1 MILLFIFVLEKNATF
16 AACKKRVIPFP
27 VSMFIFKSMKRS
39 YLLFLFISFL
49 IYPTFA
55 QQFYFK
61 KYQVDKGL
69 SHNTVWCVLQD
80 SYGFMWFG
88 TSDGLNRFDG
98 QKFKVYRNDK
108 QDKFSLGN
116 NSVQT
121 LFEDSDQNIWIGTSS
136 GVYIYDRI
144 KEQFSLF
151 DKKTEYDVS
160 ISSEV
165 KKIIKTEKGLIW
177 IATLGQGLF
186 IYDPASDNLK
196 QNSQHTSFVWDLSED
211 RTHRIYSSSLQEGL
225 ICFDQNGKYIESFT
239 SFLDNKDL
247 GNSKINCV
255 QTIDDKVWFSV
266 GINNLGQFDSKTRN
280 ISYHSS
286 HENIGTIKSISEF
299 SEKELLV
306 GSDNGLYLFN
316 ILDERFTRVD
326 NPLDPRSLSDQTINS
341 IVKDAEGGFW
351 ISTYLGGINYLAQ
364 QTTVF
369 EYFYPTYSTNFSTGK
384 VISQFWEDEDQNV
397 WIASQDGI
405 KILNSQTQ
413 RLEPYIIPQISKKI
427 DVRSILIDGDNLWIG
442 TFSDGLK
449 VVNLKTKQLKQYYHN
464 RELAST
470 ICSND
475 ILSLYKDSKGT
486 IYIGTTWGVC
496 RYIPSSDNFETLTF
510 VGTMI
515 SVFDILED
523 NQGYL
528 WIATDNS
535 GVFRFD
541 SETNEWKHF
550 SHEKDSPYSI
560 NSNSIITLFRDSED
574 KIWFGTNGGG
584 LCYFNPDAESFS
596 DFDPQNKI
604 LPNKVIYS
612 IEEDNLGNFWISS
625 NAGLLRVNPIDYS
638 KKKLFTQED
647 GLQSNQFNFKASLK
661 TSTGK
666 LYFGGINGFNSFYPN
681 DFRENNYIPPM
692 YIVDVK
698 LYNTDENE
706 GRKILNLSE
715 PIYMTNSITLS
726 YNNNSMIFEFEAL
739 SYEKPGR
746 NRYSYIL
753 EGFDKDWINN
763 EYSNMASYTNLPP
776 GEYTFRA
783 KGANNDSKWNEK
795 GAAIKVIILPPWWRS
810 TLANAFYLLMS
821 AVVLYF
827 ILKYWSKRSR
837 KKFQLQ
843 LEEYR
848 IEKEKEV
855 YNSKINFF
863 INLIHE
869 IRTPLSLIKLPME
882 KLSEEQ
888 PVDSKTARYITIIN
902 KNVNYLLNVVNQLL
916 DFQKVET
923 QDTKLYLKE
932 QNLNQIVEEI
942 YNQFIHS
949 AEINNIQL
957 ILAQPKESIVMMA
970 DKEKI
975 VKIVINL
982 LSNAIKHAKS
992 KIKLELKSFDNHIE
1006 IHVVDDGP
1014 GIPNAEKEKVFEAF
1028 YQVNE
1033 GNNTGTGIG
1042 LAFSKTLAESHK
1054 GTLTINDSVWDGSQ
1068 FILSLPNEY
1077 GELVLLEDEPSPDI
1091 VEENI
1096 PEHQTNIVPET
1107 DFKRFKVLLV
1117 EDNIDLLN
1125 LIEESL
1131 NAHFTILRANNGKEA
1146 LSILAKDTIDLV
1158 VSDVMMPVMNGLE
1171 LTKNIKT
1178 DLNYSHI
1185 PVILLTAKTTVDSKI
1200 EGMEHGADVY
1210 LEKPFSVKHLQKQI
1224 ENLLKLRLS
1233 FQKMLATYPTPA
1245 IVDTPIPSRDKEFLS
1260 KLHQEIEKHIAELDF
1275 SIDNIAETMN
1285 MSRSTFYR
1293 KIKGISGMS
1302 PNDYLKT
1309 VRLNKAAELLLE
1321 GELPISEICEQVA
1334 FSSSSYFAKCFK
1346 AQFGVLPK
1354 YYTGGNS

>member
-1 MILLFIFVLEKNATF
+1 MKRTLLLFVLSIL
-16 AACKKRVIPFP
+16 VY
-27 VSMFIFKSMKRS
+27 S
-39 YLLFLFISFL
+39 IS
-49 IYPTFA
+49 A

-61 KYQVDKGL
+61 KYQVDKGV
-69 SHNTVWCVLQD
+69 SHNTVWCALQD

-98 QKFKVYRNDK
+98 QKFKVYRHDK
-108 QDKFSLGN
+108 HDKFSLGN

-121 LFEDSDQNIWIGTSS
+121 LFEDDKENIWIGTSA
-136 GVYIYDRI
+136 GVYVYDRL
-144 KEQFSLF
+144 KENFSLF

-165 KKIIKTEKGLIW
+165 KKIIRTEKGLIW

-186 IYDPASDNLK
+186 IYDPQSGILK
-196 QNSQHTSFVWDLSED
+196 QNSKYTSFIWDLSED
-211 RTHRIYSSSLQEGL
+211 KTHRICSSSLQEGL
-225 ICFDQNGKYIESFT
+225 LCFDQNGKHIESFS
-239 SFLDNKDL
+239 SFLDKKDL
-247 GNSKINCV
+247 GNSKINCI
-255 QTIDDKVWFSV
+255 QTIHDKIWFSF
-266 GINNLGQFDSKTRN
+266 GSNNLAQFDSKTRN
-280 ISYHSS
+280 ISYYSNS
-286 HENIGTIKSISEF
+286 QNIGTIKSISEF

-316 ILDERFTRVD
+316 TLEERFTRVD
-326 NPLDPRSLSDQTINS
+326 NPLDPRSLSDQTVNS

-369 EYFYPTYSTNFSTGK
+369 EYFYPTYNASYSTGK
-384 VISQFWEDEDQNV
+384 VISQFFEDKDQNI

-405 KILNSQTQ
+405 KILDSQTQ
-413 RLEPYIIPQISKKI
+413 QLEPYVIPQITKKL
-427 DVRSILIDGDNLWIG
+427 DVRSILINDDKVWIG

-449 VVNLKTKQLKQYYHN
+449 VVDRKTKQLRQYYHN
-464 RELAST
+464 RELSST
-470 ICSND
+470 ICSD
-475 ILSLYKDSKGT
+475 EILSLYKDSKGV

-496 RYIPSSDNFETLTF
+496 RYNPSSDNFETLTF

-515 SVFDILED
+515 SVFDIIED
-523 NQGYL
+523 GQGYL
-528 WIATDNS
+528 WFATDNS

-541 SETNEWKHF
+541 SETNIWKHF
-550 SHEKDSPYSI
+550 SHEKDTPYSI

-584 LCYFNPDAESFS
+584 LCYFNPDGESFS
-596 DFDPQNKI
+596 DFDPQNRI

-612 IEEDNLGNFWISS
+612 IEEDNLGNFWIST
-625 NAGLLRVNPIDYS
+625 NAGLLRVNPIDNT
-638 KKKLFTQED
+638 KRKLFTQED
-647 GLQSNQFNFKASLK
+647 GLQSNQFNSKASLK

-681 DFRENNYIPPM
+681 DFRENNYIPPL

-698 LYNTDENE
+698 LYNTDEAESN
-706 GRKILNLSE
+706 KILNLSK
-715 PIYMTNSITLS
+715 PIYMAEGVTLS
-726 YNNNSMIFEFEAL
+726 YDNNSMIFEFEAL

-763 EYSNMASYTNLPP
+763 DYSNMASYTNLPP
-776 GEYTFRA
+776 GEYLFRV
-783 KGANNDSKWNEK
+783 KGANNDNKWNEE
-795 GAAIKVIILPPWWRS
+795 GASLKVVILPPWWKS
-810 TLANAFYLLMS
+810 TLAYVIYFVLVFIL
-821 AVVLYF
+821 LYF
-827 ILKYWSKRSR
+827 ILRFWAKKSK
-837 KKFQLQ
+837 KNFQLQ
-843 LEEYR
+843 LEEFR

-882 KLSEEQ
+882 KLVEEHSA
-888 PVDSKTARYITIIN
+888 DSKTTKYMTVIN

-916 DFQKVET
+916 DFQKIES
-923 QDTKLYLKE
+923 QDSKLYLKE
-932 QNLNQIVEEI
+932 QNINSIVEDI
-942 YNQFIHS
+942 YGQFVHS
-949 AEINNIQL
+949 ADLNGIKLTLVVPQED
-957 ILAQPKESIVMMA
+957 IVIFS

-992 KIKLELKSFDNHIE
+992 KIRLELKAMQDHIE
-1006 IHVVDDGP
+1006 IHVVDDGA
-1014 GIPNAEKEKVFEAF
+1014 GIPDPEKNKVFEAF

-1033 GNNTGTGIG
+1033 GNNTGGTGIG
-1042 LAFSKTLAESHK
+1042 LAFSKLLAESHK
-1054 GTLTINDSVWDGSQ
+1054 GSLYINDSEWGGSE
-1068 FILSLPNEY
+1068 FVLSLPNDY
-1077 GELVLLEDEPSPDI
+1077 GELALLEDEPATDI
-1091 VEENI
+1091 IESAAEERKGKVEI
-1096 PEHQTNIVPET
+1096 ET
-1107 DFKRFKVLLV
+1107 DFKKCKILLV
-1117 EDNIDLLN
+1117 EDNVELLN

-1131 NAHFTILRANNGKEA
+1131 DPHFSILRANNGKQA
-1146 LSILAKDTIDLV
+1146 LEILEKENIDLV
-1158 VSDVMMPVMNGLE
+1158 VSDVMMPVMNGLD
-1171 LTKNIKT
+1171 LTKTIKT
-1178 DLNYSHI
+1178 DINYSHI
-1185 PVILLTAKTTVDSKI
+1185 PVVLLTAKTTVDSKI

-1210 LEKPFSVKHLQKQI
+1210 MEKPFSVKHLQKQI
-1224 ENLLKLRLS
+1224 ENLLKLRMA
-1233 FQKMLATYPTPA
+1233 FQKNLVTYPTPA
-1245 IVDTPIPSRDKEFLS
+1245 IKDAPLPNKDKEFLS
-1260 KLHQEIEKHIAELDF
+1260 KLHQEIEKHIAELEF

-1293 KIKGISGMS
+1293 KIKGVSGMS

-1309 VRLNKAAELLLE
+1309 VRLNKAAELLLQ
-1321 GELPISEICEQVA
+1321 GDLPISEICEQVA

-1354 YYTGGNS
+1354 DYTGE